1 MKSKNTKRAL
11 VMSAVALLL
20 CAAMLAGATFAWFT
34 DTASTGVNKIV
45 SGNLNVGLVDQN
57 GQSIEGATLN
67 FVKADGSEKILWEP
81 GCTYELPKI
90 YVKNDGNLALKYK
103 IVISGI
109 KGSAQLNNVID
120 WTINDADLGPII
132 TSAQTRPPSPS
143 PLRGICR
150 ETAGNDYMNKTI
162 DGISVTVYATQDT
175 VESDSYNNTY
185 DENAEYDKKTV
196 FSVDTVDA
204 LKAAAENAKAGDE
217 IGFRTILH

>member
-81 GCTYELPKI
+81 GCTYELQPVV
-90 YVKNDGNLALKYK
+90 VKNAGSLSLKYK
-103 IVISGI
+103 VVITGI
-109 KGSAQLNNVID
+109 NGDAKLNEVIN
-120 WTINDADLGPII
+120 WTINGADIGTEYHLVAGQVSEPI
-132 TSAQTRPPSPS
+132 TVS
-143 PLRGICR
+143 GHMK
-150 ETAGNDYMNKTI
+150 EDAGNEYKGLSI
-162 DGISVTVYATQDT
+162 DSIAITVYAVQDT
-175 VESDSYNNTY
+175 VESDSNGNTY
-185 DENAEYDKKTV
+185 DQNADGTPQ
-196 FSVDTVDA
+196 FDTWLDNV
-204 LKAAAENAKAGDE
+204 
-217 IGFRTILH
+217 